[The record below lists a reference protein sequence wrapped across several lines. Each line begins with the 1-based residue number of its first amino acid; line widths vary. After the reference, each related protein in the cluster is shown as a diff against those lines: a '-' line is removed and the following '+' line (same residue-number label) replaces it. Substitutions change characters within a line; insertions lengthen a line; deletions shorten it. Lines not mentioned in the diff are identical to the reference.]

1 MDGSEIPP
9 FFVCPISLQ
18 VMEDPVTLCTGVSY
32 DRESISRW
40 LSAYRQST
48 CPVTNQPIAD
58 KTLTPNTTLLR
69 LIHSWAAANCRRRLG
84 NPRSGRRAEEAGGA
98 AQCHEEDQGAGAGK
112 WRVQDFMEETGVTSL
127 VSQLVT
133 KPPPPEGCGSLL
145 NNAVAI
151 SDEATS
157 LLYLMSP
164 PAAILKKLSEIRNGE
179 LIRSLSSILQR
190 GSYQAR
196 VHSILLLRTIF
207 MAVDGSF
214 KADLQ
219 ADLFDGTVEILKDQN
234 CDRAASVAAL
244 SVLAEV
250 APHGRNRV
258 KAVESGAVAVLVE
271 LLAEEKGE
279 GRKCEAMLALLEQLS
294 RRAEGRAAL
303 VSHAAGVAAVAG
315 KLLSG
320 SAAAA
325 GKAVRILLLLCRSCG
340 GRALVEEMA
349 AVGATEKLVALA
361 RQPEGNSKTREKAKE
376 ILAINLDSW
385 RRSPASLQ
393 TSSPEI
399 IRLHISIVLSRHSVY
414 SQNDRVVNFL
424 LSNKAVDLNFQ
435 KISIN
440 RYSFFVKIN
449 NSTLNRC

>member
-40 LSAYRQST
+40 LSAYRQAT

-69 LIHSWAAANCRRRLG
+69 LIHSWAAAKAATTHRLPLAAAPPRAVVDVSAILALAGELRRPEGQL
-84 NPRSGRRAEEAGGA
+84 SAMRRIKEL
-98 AQCHEEDQGAGAGK
+98 
-112 WRVQDFMEETGVTSL
+112 VQENGEYRDFMEETGVTSL

-207 MAVDGSF
+207 MAVDGNF

-219 ADLFDGTVEILKDQN
+219 ADLFDGAVEILKDQN

-258 KAVESGAVAVLVE
+258 KAVESGAVAALVE

-320 SAAAA
+320 SAAAD

-361 RQPEGNSKTREKAKE
+361 RQQEGNSKTREKAKE

-385 RRSPASLQ
+385 RRSPCFPA
-393 TSSPEI
+393 
-399 IRLHISIVLSRHSVY
+399 
-414 SQNDRVVNFL
+414 NF
-424 LSNKAVDLNFQ
+424 VP
-435 KISIN
+435 
-440 RYSFFVKIN
+440 
-449 NSTLNRC
+449 